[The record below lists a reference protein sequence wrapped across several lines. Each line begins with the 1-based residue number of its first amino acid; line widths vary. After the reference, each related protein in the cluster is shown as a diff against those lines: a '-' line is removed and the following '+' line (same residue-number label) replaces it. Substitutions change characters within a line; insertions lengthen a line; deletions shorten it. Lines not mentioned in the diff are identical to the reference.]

1 MDGITYLVPRKDV
14 DKVKAVGL
22 EMTKLTGLYIEDNVY
37 TKFVVRDVNNYLA
50 VYESGDIKYKG
61 CFEINKELHKDPSMR
76 IVPIAVKNYF
86 IDNIPVKDTIYNHKN
101 IFDFCLRL
109 KTNSLSTPY
118 YRYLD
123 SDGRIQIKQL
133 DRTTRYYISN
143 SGGVLYKDFG
153 SKKSGVNIGYSTTIF
168 NQYINKD
175 MKDYD
180 LNYNF
185 YISEA
190 NKIINAVEDKQL
202 TLF

>member
-123 SDGRIQIKQL
+123 SNGRIQIKQL

-153 SKKSGVNIGYSTTIF
+153 SKKSGVNIGYSATIF

>member
-61 CFEINKELHKDPSMR
+61 CFEIDKELHKDPSMR

-86 IDNIPVKDTIYNHKN
+86 IDNIPVKDTICNHKN

-118 YRYLD
+118 YRFLD
-123 SDGRIQIKQL
+123 SDGKIQIKQL

-153 SKKSGVNIGYSTTIF
+153 SKKSGVNIGYSATIF

>member
-153 SKKSGVNIGYSTTIF
+153 SKKSGVNIGYSATIF

>member
-61 CFEINKELHKDPSMR
+61 CFEIDKELHKDPSMR

-118 YRYLD
+118 YRFLD
-123 SDGRIQIKQL
+123 SDGKIQIKQL
-133 DRTTRYYISN
+133 NRTTRYYISN

-153 SKKSGVNIGYSTTIF
+153 SKKSGVNIGYSATIF